1 MRLDDKAE
9 KMRYFDLKNRISRIA
24 LLHFQILHDST
35 RTVLVTWNS
44 RPILEQTRPAQEFDL
59 GQSHSVAPSGAKC
72 CQATCLSLYAFIK
85 FALYTRPFLLAREK
99 KRQYGMAAH
108 GLQLRMETLNPSIP
122 QPLLENRERS

>member
-99 KRQYGMAAH
+99 NGNMVWLHMDYNCAWK
-108 GLQLRMETLNPSIP
+108 PSIP